1 MSDQDNFYLISLSI
15 LISCLLFVIVFVVFF
30 QSDWQVLKYSE
41 STVEKFWVQTQ
52 KQQFG
57 PEPLSLVL
65 NMMKFKQ
72 AHLQVIF
79 FASFEDVQLFLTWKC
94 FEEDLIKSTLYLV
107 VIGCCKNTFWTHVR
121 SWYTLSR
128 LNMTVIVS
136 RCGML
141 IRIARFATA
150 QKNCLIMGMAHLL
163 CYWQQLLLLT

>member
-1 MSDQDNFYLISLSI
+1 MSCEPI
-15 LISCLLFVIVFVVFF
+15 LWINHIWGNQVIVFVVFF
-30 QSDWQVLKYSE
+30 QSDRQVLKYSE

-94 FEEDLIKSTLYLV
+94 FEEDLIKSALYLV

-121 SWYTLSR
+121 SWYTLSW
-128 LNMTVIVS
+128 LSMTVIVS

-150 QKNCLIMGMAHLL
+150 KKKLL
-163 CYWQQLLLLT
+163 DYGYGSFALLLAAATST